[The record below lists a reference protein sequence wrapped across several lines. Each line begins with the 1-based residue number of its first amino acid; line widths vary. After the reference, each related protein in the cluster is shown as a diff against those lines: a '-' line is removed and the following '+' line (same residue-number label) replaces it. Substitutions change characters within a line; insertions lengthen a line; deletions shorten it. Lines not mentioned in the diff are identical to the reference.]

1 VYRLVKKGFL
11 IIAIIAIVVI
21 AAVVTYSFYP
31 APISTDKIGGKYD
44 ATVTRWTDRV
54 QLTYTDQ
61 TGEHTSNYFDDNLK
75 DGLNWINT
83 QTPENTTIL
92 AWWDYGHMIT
102 AVGQRSTVA
111 RNPSQEILA
120 SISDSSTIKEFDSN
134 DKIVDIAQALIT
146 DNPATLREIMGK
158 YNADYV
164 MVCKDDELKATWMCK
179 VAGLNSSDYIF
190 SDGPMMKFTDIG
202 KITMLAKLLD
212 NKDTGLTLVY
222 QDAQMK
228 IYQLAGV

>member
-1 VYRLVKKGFL
+1 MYRLVKKGFL